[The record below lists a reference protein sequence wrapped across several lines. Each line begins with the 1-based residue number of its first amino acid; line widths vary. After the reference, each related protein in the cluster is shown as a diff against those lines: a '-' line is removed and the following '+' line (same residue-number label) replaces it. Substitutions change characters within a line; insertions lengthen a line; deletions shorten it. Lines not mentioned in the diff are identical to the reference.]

1 MRELLSEIDHL
12 VYVVSDLQ
20 QGMKHME
27 DLFGVAPSPGGHHP
41 DFGTHNA
48 LLGLGPETYLE
59 IIAIDPSL
67 SRPAQSWPFG
77 LSEKQKSKLQTW
89 AVKSVLSRASLV
101 PPVFGVV
108 SQGSRQTRSGKL
120 LSWKLTDPW
129 LMGYDGLIPFLIDWG
144 QTEHPATDLP
154 QVGSIEGIQ
163 MKHSRAEEVRSSLE
177 VLDIDADF
185 VQASERVEMRALIRQ
200 TDGKL
205 ITLQ

>member
-1 MRELLSEIDHL
+1 MRELLSGIDHL
-12 VYVVSDLQ
+12 VYAVSDLR

-67 SRPAQSWPFG
+67 SRPAQGWPFG

-89 AVKSVLSRASLV
+89 AVKSVLSQASLV
-101 PPVFGVV
+101 PTVFGVV
-108 SQGSRQTRSGKL
+108 SHGSRQTRSGKF

-154 QVGSIEGIQ
+154 QVGILESIQ
-163 MKHSRAEEVRSSLE
+163 MKHPRAEEVRSSLE
-177 VLDIDADF
+177 VLDIDTDF
-185 VQASERVEMRALIRQ
+185 VQISERVEMRALIRQ
-200 TDGKL
+200 RDGKL